1 MRPGV
6 LKGIG
11 HGPVLVLDEAR
22 LSFEGTHLSPAPMS
36 MRLDAGDCVLVT
48 TRTHADAAAFADLC
62 SGLLPLE
69 SGRVLFQELDWVRLP
84 ARELHALRGRIGR
97 IFHRGA
103 WNVVESVEQTVLMSE
118 LHHTRRSTSAV
129 TDEAVQL
136 AQQFGLPGLPVGRP
150 NTVGDAD
157 LARASCVRAFLG
169 SPALLLI
176 EPPTLA
182 GPEVMQPVMQALA
195 EARGRG
201 AAAICFSRR
210 ARIWEAA
217 LAGFSQ
223 RLALNDDG
231 LVPHRS
237 S

>member
-1 MRPGV
+1 MTAAG
-6 LKGIG
+6 G
-11 HGPVLVLDEAR
+11 GPVLVLDEAR
-22 LSFEGTHLSPAPMS
+22 LSFETTHLSPAPMS
-36 MRLDAGDCVLVT
+36 MKLDPGDCALVT

-62 SGLLPLE
+62 TGLVPVE
-69 SGRVLFQELDWVRLP
+69 SGRVLFQELDWARLP

-103 WNVVESVEQTVLMSE
+103 WNVVESVDQTILTAE
-118 LHHTRRSTSAV
+118 LHHTRRRV
-129 TDEAVQL
+129 EAVNAEAVRL
-136 AQQFGLPGLPVGRP
+136 AQAFGLPGLPVGRP
-150 NTVGDAD
+150 SLVADAD

-182 GPEVMQPVMQALA
+182 GAEVMQPVMQALA

-223 RLALNDDG
+223 RFSLNDDG
-231 LVPHRS
+231 LVPHRRH
-237 S
+237 